1 MPILRVKEIR
11 GMSHDD
17 RQKRLGEL
25 RTELVRL
32 KTMVKAGG
40 SLDNPARVHELRKTI
55 ARILT
60 IDNEPEPVKK
70 KEKKKK
76 EEEKPKETKEKAK
89 AKSKAKPKKPAK
101 KKNPTEGKE
110 Q

>member
-17 RQKRLGEL
+17 KLKRLGEL

-55 ARILT
+55 ARIWT
-60 IDNEPEPVKK
+60 IDNEPAPV
-70 KEKKKK
+70 KKK
-76 EEEKPKETKEKAK
+76 EEEKPKETKETREKP
-89 AKSKAKPKKPAK
+89 KAKPKKPAK
-101 KKNPTEGKE
+101 KKKPTEGQE

>member
-60 IDNEPEPVKK
+60 IDNEPAPVKK
-70 KEKKKK
+70 KE
-76 EEEKPKETKEKAK
+76 EEEKPKETKEKP
-89 AKSKAKPKKPAK
+89 KAKPKKPARK
-101 KKNPTEGKE
+101 KKPTEGKE

>member
-11 GMSHDD
+11 TMSHED
-17 RQKRLGEL
+17 RLKRLSEL

-55 ARILT
+55 ARVLT
-60 IDNEPEPVKK
+60 IDNEPAPI
-70 KEKKKK
+70 KKK
-76 EEEKPKETKEKAK
+76 EEEKPKETKEKTK
-89 AKSKAKPKKPAK
+89 ARQKKPAK
-101 KKNPTEGKE
+101 KKKPTEGKE
-110 Q
+110 E